1 MNPFSTEVEAIS
13 MDGFQVVSGEYF
25 SHFNRSVT
33 PSCTIWNGGITFN
46 KASLTALNNCER
58 IRVEINARKMCLL
71 AVPVTAKDRD
81 AIVWRKNV
89 KEYVPRR
96 MESIRFSSRI
106 YEMWGWDPDFTY
118 RAPGRL
124 VTVDSKVMLLY
135 DFSSP
140 EQWESKGKTR

>member
-1 MNPFSTEVEAIS
+1 MCRNTCP
-13 MDGFQVVSGEYF
+13 GGW
-25 SHFNRSVT
+25 T
-33 PSCTIWNGGITFN
+33 P
-46 KASLTALNNCER
+46 
-58 IRVEINARKMCLL
+58 
-71 AVPVTAKDRD
+71 
-81 AIVWRKNV
+81 
-89 KEYVPRR
+89 
-96 MESIRFSSRI
+96 SRI